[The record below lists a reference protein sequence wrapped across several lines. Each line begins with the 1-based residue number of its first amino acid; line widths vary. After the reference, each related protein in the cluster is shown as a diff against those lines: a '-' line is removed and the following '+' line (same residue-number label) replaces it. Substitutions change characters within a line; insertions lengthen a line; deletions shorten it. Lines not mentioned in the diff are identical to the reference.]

1 MIVLVGNLA
10 SAAGAGFAV
19 PWHGSAGVSVRL
31 VVATQVAVVSM
42 VAVMGAFVVVVVC
55 VQF

>member
-19 PWHGSAGVSVRL
+19 PWHGSAGVSPQL

-55 VQF
+55 MQF